1 MTVKPK
7 VDSIERQRG
16 VLWMLGLVVMGALC
30 AGLAVVS
37 WSGAEGGFQ
46 VEMTQKWTSLVG
58 LAGLVLLFVLY
69 ATKKQREL
77 AAMQDRLQKVAVR
90 EASLHARLGE
100 LSLLF
105 DTSTQIQLRLDMQ
118 SMLELATQR
127 LLSCFEAHQSSI
139 MLLNE
144 ESGLLEVRAASGVD
158 ANLVAGSRA
167 KPGEGIAG
175 AAFAAGE
182 SLLLDDASMRAR
194 FPNDIKPGR
203 NIRSSLIVPMKFRG
217 ACVGVISVSRTHQ
230 SEPFEEV
237 HRQMLQTFAE
247 HCAATFVKTHHH
259 QTLLEGVRRAA

>member
-1 MTVKPK
+1 MPEKPR
-7 VDSIERQRG
+7 VDAIERQRG
-16 VLWMLGLVVMGALC
+16 ALWVLGLVVMAALC
-30 AGLAVVS
+30 AGLVIVS
-37 WSGAEGGFQ
+37 WSGGPDGLQ
-46 VEMTQKWTSLVG
+46 IDMQQKWPSLTG

-77 AAMQDRLQKVAVR
+77 AAMQERFQSIAVR
-90 EASLHARLGE
+90 EASLRARLGE

-139 MLLNE
+139 MMHNPD
-144 ESGLLEVRAASGVD
+144 SGLLEVRAASGVD
-158 ANLVAGSRA
+158 ANLVAGSTA

-175 AAFAAGE
+175 TVFMKGE
-182 SLLLDDASMRAR
+182 ALLLDDDAMKAR

-203 NIRSSLIVPMKFRG
+203 NICSSLIVPMMFRG
-217 ACVGVISVSRTHQ
+217 TCVGVVSVSRTHQ
-230 SEPFEEV
+230 SEPFEEM
-237 HRQMLQTFAE
+237 HRLMLQTFAE
-247 HCAATFVKTHHH
+247 HCATTFVKAHHH